1 MTRNEVVA
9 RFLTAN
15 RGMVARYLGDLKPSD
30 FDHQPLPGVN
40 SPAWVLGHLVL
51 VERKA
56 IGLLGG
62 KLDPLPE
69 GFEARF
75 ATTGKP
81 AGPPTDA
88 NDGPELLE
96 EFYATRDALIA
107 AVIAADDATL
117 DAPHPRA
124 SALFQTVGEF
134 AAFMA
139 QHTAMHVGQVT
150 VARRSLGYP
159 PVS

>member
-1 MTRNEVVA
+1 MSRNEVYAQV
-9 RFLTAN
+9 LTAN
-15 RGMVARYLGDLKPSD
+15 RGMVARYLGDLKPAD

-40 SPAWVLGHLVL
+40 CATWILGHLVL

-56 IGLLGG
+56 VGMLGG

-81 AGPPTDA
+81 AGEQADT

-96 EFYATRDALIA
+96 DFYATRDALIA
-107 AVIAADDATL
+107 AVNAADDATL

-124 SALFQTVGEF
+124 GVLFKTAGEF